1 MYIYVTTMI
10 KENKKAVEIINKN
23 IAGLRDTG
31 RDTVGKKTGYGSRL
45 LNRIKLCY
53 KMHGMS

>member
-1 MYIYVTTMI
+1 MYIYVTIMI
-10 KENKKAVEIINKN
+10 KENKKTVEIITKN

-31 RDTVGKKTGYGSRL
+31 GDTVRKKAGYGSWL

-53 KMHGMS
+53 KMHGIS